1 MNKEDKLALHIKHS
15 ITFNSEE
22 ELVGRCLKED
32 RVAQHALYNR
42 YASTMLG
49 ICSRYANHVQ
59 EAEDMMQDGFIQVF
73 NHIGKF
79 RFQSSLKTWITRIMI
94 NTAINHVRKH
104 NKFQWEGELEIVSDS
119 MEHSAEMLTSYDAKL
134 VMECIQRLP
143 TGYRM
148 VLNLFAIEGYSHK
161 EIADALGI
169 QEATS
174 RSQYAKAKAFLLKEL
189 SKHGIVYKGN
199 GAKSV

>member
-15 ITFNSEE
+15 ITFTSEE
-22 ELVGRCLKED
+22 ELVDRCLKED
-32 RVAQHALYNR
+32 RVAQHALYNK
-42 YASTMLG
+42 YASSMLG
-49 ICSRYANHVQ
+49 ICNRYASHVQ

-73 NHIGKF
+73 NNIGKF

-94 NTAINHVRKH
+94 NTAINYVRKH
-104 NKFQWEGELEIVSDS
+104 HKFQWEGELEIVSDS
-119 MEHSAEMLTSYDAKL
+119 MEYSAEMLTSYDAKL
-134 VMECIQRLP
+134 VMKSIQQLP
-143 TGYRM
+143 TGYKM

-161 EIADALGI
+161 EIADMLGI

-174 RSQYAKAKAFLLKEL
+174 RSQYAKAKASLMKEL
-189 SKHGIVYKGN
+189 NKYGIVYKGN